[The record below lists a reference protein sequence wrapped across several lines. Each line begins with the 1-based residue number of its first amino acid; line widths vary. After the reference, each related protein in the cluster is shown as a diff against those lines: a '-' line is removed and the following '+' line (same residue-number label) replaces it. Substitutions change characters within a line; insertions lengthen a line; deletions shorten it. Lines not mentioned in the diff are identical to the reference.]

1 MSLRARPRRPKNYNP
16 HAPVHPGQPAHEG
29 SQTWNVKMRQPRA
42 PNNARNGQGFGRSA
56 SGRLERRNALA
67 TVGAGAA
74 GTPAQS
80 AREARYLRPSVGR
93 KLWYS
98 DSGNFPSS

>member
-1 MSLRARPRRPKNYNP
+1 MRIAAKPRRAKNNVRIVP
-16 HAPVHPGQPAHEG
+16 HAGGPQTEG
-29 SQTWNVKMRQPRA
+29 AYPWNVKRGPTRSPQSGRT
-42 PNNARNGQGFGRSA
+42 GQGFGRSA

-67 TVGAGAA
+67 IVGAGAA
-74 GTPAQS
+74 GTAAQS

-98 DSGNFPSS
+98 DSGNFPSG